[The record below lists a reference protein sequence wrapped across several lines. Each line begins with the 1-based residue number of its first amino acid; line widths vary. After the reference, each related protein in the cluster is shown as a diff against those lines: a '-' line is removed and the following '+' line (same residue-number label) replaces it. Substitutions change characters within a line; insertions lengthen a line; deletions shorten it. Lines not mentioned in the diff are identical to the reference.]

1 MKGAFRSLAVFNYR
15 LWAAGALV
23 SNIGTWMQRVAQHW
37 LVLTQLTAHNAA
49 AVGIVMSLQY
59 GPQLVLLPWTGHAAD
74 HLDRRKLLI
83 ATQALLGALAFG
95 LGVLTTAGTVA
106 LWHVYLFALLF
117 GCVTAFDA
125 PARHTFVA
133 ELVGDANLSNAV
145 ALNSTSFNAARMI
158 GPAVAGICIA
168 ALGTGWAFM
177 INGVSFVAVVGSLLF
192 LRQQEL
198 HRHDRGGRA
207 GSGMLEGF
215 RYVWHRPDLRA
226 ILVMLFLIGTFG
238 LNFQIFISTMAVSVF
253 HVNAAAYGMLTST
266 MAVGTI
272 AGALLA
278 AGRERP
284 RFELL
289 WIGTAAFGTGCAIAA
304 LMPNPLLF
312 GAALIPVGV
321 ASLTIT
327 NSSNSLMQLATEPA
341 MRGRVMAIRLA
352 IVLGATPLGAPLVGW
367 TADRFGPRCGLGVG
381 AASGFVAAIVG
392 LIYLYRHHE
401 LRVRVDR
408 GRLRVSRAGDP
419 GCAAR
424 P

>member
-1 MKGAFRSLAVFNYR
+1 
-15 LWAAGALV
+15 
-23 SNIGTWMQRVAQHW
+23 
-37 LVLTQLTAHNAA
+37 
-49 AVGIVMSLQY
+49 
-59 GPQLVLLPWTGHAAD
+59 
-74 HLDRRKLLI
+74 
-83 ATQALLGALAFG
+83 
-95 LGVLTTAGTVA
+95 
-106 LWHVYLFALLF
+106 
-117 GCVTAFDA
+117 
-125 PARHTFVA
+125 
-133 ELVGDANLSNAV
+133 
-145 ALNSTSFNAARMI
+145 MI
-158 GPAVAGICIA
+158 GPAVAGICIS

-192 LRQQEL
+192 LRQHEL
-198 HRHDRGGRA
+198 HRHDRAGRA

-253 HVNAAAYGMLTST
+253 HIDAAAYGVLTST

-278 AGRERP
+278 AGRERQ

-289 WIGTAAFGTGCAIAA
+289 WIGTLAFGIGCAIAA

-367 TADRFGPRCGLGVG
+367 TADRFGPRWGLGVG
-381 AASGFVAAIVG
+381 AASGFLAAIVG
-392 LIYLYRHHE
+392 LVYLRA
-401 LRVRVDR
+401 
-408 GRLRVSRAGDP
+408 RVSQASDP